1 MRTFKDIL
9 SVSQLFIFKLNHK
22 YNLPLH
28 LIIYNNDSVDV
39 LPITSRCIFD
49 QVTKF
54 PIRSR
59 DDEFPIKSRSVPTKC
74 VRSHDVFRTTY
85 EVSDLIRIRI
95 GSEGATDSSNIYWEL
110 QVEHLTL
117 KIKPNFAPKKNS
129 PTLGIML
136 SQVRTKFDPSWD
148 LSNVSCDRAH
158 GRLSCHQET
167 TNNCYRSATFQF
179 APP

>member
-9 SVSQLFIFKLNHK
+9 SVPQLFIFKLNHK

-39 LPITSRCIFD
+39 LPITSRCISD

-59 DDEFPIKSRSVPTKC
+59 HDVSPIKSRSVPTKY

-85 EVSDLIRIRI
+85 EMSDLIRIRI
-95 GSEGATDSSNIYWEL
+95 GSEGATDTTFTSVCKFSSASFQLFPISYFMYL
-110 QVEHLTL
+110 CSYLS
-117 KIKPNFAPKKNS
+117 FAPVPLLDICS
-129 PTLGIML
+129 FYVCLGKL
-136 SQVRTKFDPSWD
+136 SR
-148 LSNVSCDRAH
+148 N
-158 GRLSCHQET
+158 
-167 TNNCYRSATFQF
+167 RSLGGDISLV
-179 APP
+179 

>member
-9 SVSQLFIFKLNHK
+9 SVPQLFIFKLNHK

-39 LPITSRCIFD
+39 LPITSRCISD

-59 DDEFPIKSRSVPTKC
+59 HDVSPIKSRSVPTKY

-85 EVSDLIRIRI
+85 EMSNLIRIRI
-95 GSEGATDSSNIYWEL
+95 GSEGATDTTHKCERKEKVGCTGI
-110 QVEHLTL
+110 
-117 KIKPNFAPKKNS
+117 NFR
-129 PTLGIML
+129 
-136 SQVRTKFDPSWD
+136 QQKF
-148 LSNVSCDRAH
+148 L
-158 GRLSCHQET
+158 
-167 TNNCYRSATFQF
+167 
-179 APP
+179 

>member
-9 SVSQLFIFKLNHK
+9 SVPQLFIFKLNHK

-39 LPITSRCIFD
+39 LPITSRCISD

-59 DDEFPIKSRSVPTKC
+59 DDVFPIKSRSVPTKY

-85 EVSDLIRIRI
+85 EMSDLIRIRI
-95 GSEGATDSSNIYWEL
+95 GSEGATDSSTAVGRAGEVWFLSMVDWIEYE
-110 QVEHLTL
+110 
-117 KIKPNFAPKKNS
+117 PFGAKK
-129 PTLGIML
+129 
-136 SQVRTKFDPSWD
+136 K
-148 LSNVSCDRAH
+148 
-158 GRLSCHQET
+158 RL
-167 TNNCYRSATFQF
+167 RL
-179 APP
+179 

>member
-9 SVSQLFIFKLNHK
+9 SVPQLFIFKLNHK

-39 LPITSRCIFD
+39 LPITSRCISD

-85 EVSDLIRIRI
+85 EMSDLIRIRI
-95 GSEGATDSSNIYWEL
+95 GSEGATDSSSKAQQTAVSSSAGLSSGVGSGGQKESIFVRLSN
-110 QVEHLTL
+110 
-117 KIKPNFAPKKNS
+117 KIKVLEQNLNMS
-129 PTLGIML
+129 TLYMEQL
-136 SQVRTKFDPSWD
+136 
-148 LSNVSCDRAH
+148 
-158 GRLSCHQET
+158 HQ
-167 TNNCYRSATFQF
+167 R
-179 APP
+179 

>member
-9 SVSQLFIFKLNHK
+9 SVPQLFIFKLNHK

-39 LPITSRCIFD
+39 LPITSRCISD

-59 DDEFPIKSRSVPTKC
+59 HDVSPIKSRSVPTKY

-85 EVSDLIRIRI
+85 EMSDLIRIRI
-95 GSEGATDSSNIYWEL
+95 GSEGATDSSAGYK
-110 QVEHLTL
+110 HS
-117 KIKPNFAPKKNS
+117 K
-129 PTLGIML
+129 
-136 SQVRTKFDPSWD
+136 
-148 LSNVSCDRAH
+148 CDRFVSN
-158 GRLSCHQET
+158 RNDVSTRITEQKNE
-167 TNNCYRSATFQF
+167 RQ
-179 APP
+179 

>member
-9 SVSQLFIFKLNHK
+9 SVPQLFIFKLNHK

-39 LPITSRCIFD
+39 LPITSRCISD

-59 DDEFPIKSRSVPTKC
+59 HDVSPIKSRSVPTKY

-85 EVSDLIRIRI
+85 EMSDLIRIRI
-95 GSEGATDSSNIYWEL
+95 GSEGATDSSSMAIYNKLEIISVTGKENKIIVTRLSTVYYWNKKNL
-110 QVEHLTL
+110 QWLYIT
-117 KIKPNFAPKKNS
+117 KIKTMINGYMWLTVLES
-129 PTLGIML
+129 I
-136 SQVRTKFDPSWD
+136 
-148 LSNVSCDRAH
+148 
-158 GRLSCHQET
+158 
-167 TNNCYRSATFQF
+167 
-179 APP
+179 

>member
-9 SVSQLFIFKLNHK
+9 SVPQLFIFKLNHK

-39 LPITSRCIFD
+39 LPITSRCISD

-59 DDEFPIKSRSVPTKC
+59 HDVSPIKSRSVPTKY

-85 EVSDLIRIRI
+85 EMSDLIRIRI
-95 GSEGATDSSNIYWEL
+95 GSEGATDSSSPGAYFRNFTVFLFSTPTI
-110 QVEHLTL
+110 HL
-117 KIKPNFAPKKNS
+117 NCS
-129 PTLGIML
+129 PSKLCL
-136 SQVRTKFDPSWD
+136 SIV
-148 LSNVSCDRAH
+148 
-158 GRLSCHQET
+158 
-167 TNNCYRSATFQF
+167 
-179 APP
+179 